1 MGMAESHG
9 SPHPAAPAAS
19 DPGPRIPPRPS
30 RAVIEQVRRSCEL
43 VADRPV
49 LLAETF
55 YRQLFLMAPHT
66 RAMFPADMT
75 GQMQKMSDT
84 LLTAITTLAA
94 EDTEELEA
102 ALRRLG
108 AQHRSHYGV
117 ETDHYVYVGHALT
130 RAVREVAGAQW
141 SGSLSSAWI
150 AVCQWVATHMIS
162 GTVDP
167 VTEPD
172 PAAGHDTT
180 GHAGHPL
187 PVMSAPDARGGDRT
201 TMGVP
206 AQRAGHRSGT
216 EDVHPLRTSAG
227 RRGPRSDSL
236 P

>member
-9 SPHPAAPAAS
+9 SPHPAAPAAD
-19 DPGPRIPPRPS
+19 DPGPSASPRPS

-55 YRQLFLMAPHT
+55 YQHLFLMAPHA

-75 GQMQKMSDT
+75 AQMQKMTDT
-84 LLTAITTLAA
+84 LLTAITTLDDQ
-94 EDTEELEA
+94 DTADLEA

-108 AQHRSHYGV
+108 AQHRTHYGV
-117 ETDHYVYVGHALT
+117 ETDHYFYVGHALT
-130 RAVREVAGAQW
+130 RAVRDLAGAQW

-150 AVCQWVATHMIS
+150 AVCPWVATHMIS
-162 GTVDP
+162 GSMDP

-172 PAAGHDTT
+172 PIAGQHPGADHGSTT
-180 GHAGHPL
+180 T
-187 PVMSAPDARGGDRT
+187 VD
-201 TMGVP
+201 VP
-206 AQRAGHRSGT
+206 EQRAGHRSDA
-216 EDVHPLRTSAG
+216 ENAHPLRASVGVRA
-227 RRGPRSDSL
+227 PRSSSL

>member
-1 MGMAESHG
+1 MAESHG

-19 DPGPRIPPRPS
+19 DPGPSTSPRPS

-43 VADRPV
+43 VAARPV

-55 YRQLFLMAPHT
+55 YQQLFLMAPHV

-84 LLTAITTLAA
+84 LLTAITSLAGQ
-94 EDTEELEA
+94 DTEELEA

-130 RAVREVAGAQW
+130 RAVRDLTGAQW

-162 GTVDP
+162 GSMDP
-167 VTEPD
+167 DPEPD
-172 PAAGHDTT
+172 PAGH
-180 GHAGHPL
+180 L
-187 PVMSAPDARGGDRT
+187 PARSAPDARGGNT
-201 TMGVP
+201 TTADVP
-206 AQRAGHRSGT
+206 AQRGGHRSGT

-227 RRGPRSDSL
+227 RLGPRSGSL